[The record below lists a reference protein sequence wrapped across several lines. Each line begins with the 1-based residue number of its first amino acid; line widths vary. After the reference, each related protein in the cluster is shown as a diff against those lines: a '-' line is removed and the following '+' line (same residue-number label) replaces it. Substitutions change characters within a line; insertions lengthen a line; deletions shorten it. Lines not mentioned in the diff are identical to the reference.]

1 MNFNDKNIK
10 VTTASGLELNYFL
23 VKVGRP
29 GVWRQFKV
37 VKKGCIYKDNKTRQL
52 W

>member
-1 MNFNDKNIK
+1 MGNMHIRNVNAKDMNFNDKNIK

-29 GVWRQFKV
+29 GV
-37 VKKGCIYKDNKTRQL
+37 
-52 W
+52 